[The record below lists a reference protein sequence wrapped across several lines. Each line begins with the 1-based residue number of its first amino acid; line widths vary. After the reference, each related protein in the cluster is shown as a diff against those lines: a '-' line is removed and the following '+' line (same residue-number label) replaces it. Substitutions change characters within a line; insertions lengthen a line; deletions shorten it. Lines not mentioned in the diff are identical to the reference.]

1 MQPSSL
7 FAILSSVAAAAAAA
21 LAPEVSLFNG
31 LPSGYTLG
39 NITWMGNVTANGPE
53 VSFTG
58 ASFHDIEA
66 QIRQANPSFEWPTH
80 DTADL
85 PDFLNKDIE
94 HLSCNLPQFW
104 WAVKFR
110 IEEGI
115 DYLNGKTGRCYIP
128 AGPQYC
134 SRISCSYHSAIFWCN
149 DNDHA
154 VWIDCSL
161 WSQYAQAIID
171 KCTVDD
177 PSQDT
182 KGQQFS
188 TENWNII
195 VGYSEC

>member
-1 MQPSSL
+1 MKPSSL
-7 FAILSSVAAAAAAA
+7 FASLSSVAAAAAAA
-21 LAPEVSLFNG
+21 TVAPEAHVFSE

-39 NITWMGNVTANGPE
+39 NVTWMGNVTADGPE
-53 VSFTG
+53 VSLTG

-66 QIRQANPSFEWPTH
+66 QIRQANPGFEWP
-80 DTADL
+80 ADET
-85 PDFLNKDIE
+85 PEWSTINKDID

-110 IEEGI
+110 IQEGI

-134 SRISCSYHSAIFWCN
+134 TRISCSYHSAIFWCN

-154 VWIDCSL
+154 VWIDCNL
-161 WSQYAQAIID
+161 WSSYAQAIID

-177 PSQDT
+177 PSQDV